1 MSKGNTMA
9 VCGLVMVSVVALFVS
24 APLNSALA
32 APPKLKTP
40 KAKAAKFK
48 VPKAVKAGSK
58 ARLATRAMRTR
69 YPGYRQRNHYQPSV
83 VARRATRVVGMPVVR
98 RVPSLSITGGPATGV
113 VAGQTYE
120 PTGVK
125 NESQPVAARVVRVI
139 DGQTLLVFSDGDER
153 KVRLLGID
161 LAAVEEGE
169 TALEEAAK
177 LHLEKLVEGKRVSLS
192 YDDSVARK
200 DEDGVEIAYVH
211 RDQDNSF
218 INLRM
223 IRDGYSLAAKAYTYE
238 LSDIFSG
245 QQLRAQKRGVGLW
258 ASAGPAEAEAEG

>member
-9 VCGLVMVSVVALFVS
+9 ICGVVMVSVVALCIS

-40 KAKAAKFK
+40 KAAKFK

-69 YPGYRQRNHYQPSV
+69 YRQRNHYQPPV
-83 VARRATRVVGMPVVR
+83 VVRRATRVVGMPVVR
-98 RVPSLSITGGPATGV
+98 RVPSLSIAGGPAPVV
-113 VAGQTYE
+113 VAGQTHE
-120 PTGVK
+120 PTVVK

-139 DGQTLLVFSDGDER
+139 DGQTLLVLSDGDER

-177 LHLEKLVEGKRVSLS
+177 LYLAKLVEGKRISLS
-192 YDDSVARK
+192 YDGSVARK

-223 IRDGYSLAAKAYTYE
+223 IRDGYSLAAKAYDYE

-245 QQLRAQKRGVGLW
+245 QQLQAQKRGVGLW
-258 ASAGPAEAEAEG
+258 ASAGPAEG

>member
-1 MSKGNTMA
+1 
-9 VCGLVMVSVVALFVS
+9 
-24 APLNSALA
+24 
-32 APPKLKTP
+32 
-40 KAKAAKFK
+40 
-48 VPKAVKAGSK
+48 
-58 ARLATRAMRTR
+58 
-69 YPGYRQRNHYQPSV
+69 
-83 VARRATRVVGMPVVR
+83 MPVVR
-98 RVPSLSITGGPATGV
+98 RVPSLSIAGGPATVV

-120 PTGVK
+120 PTVVK

-177 LHLEKLVEGKRVSLS
+177 LHLAKLVEGKRVSLS
-192 YDDSVARK
+192 YDGSVARK

-223 IRDGYSLAAKAYTYE
+223 IRDGYSLAAKAYAYE

-258 ASAGPAEAEAEG
+258 ASAGPAEAEG